1 ESNNRHI
8 ISSPLTGH
16 YTVIFTELLMGEGAC
31 GWQYSY
37 SNDNMAWTDAR
48 QYCQKTAT
56 DLVAIQNVAENNY
69 LNRVVPLNR
78 NYYWIGIRKINNI
91 WTWVA
96 NNKSLDE
103 KVNLW
108 ATDEPTPGSQD
119 CVEIYIKRPL
129 DTGMWNNDP
138 CTKTKRALCYKA
150 LCQNDSCSS
159 HSECVEHIGNYS
171 CKCNEGYERPRCD
184 HAIKC
189 KDLTYLKRL
198 TISCSHPIAQFSFK
212 SNCSF
217 SCGEGFKLQGL
228 DTLQCKGNG
237 KWNGNIPTCKVKQCV
252 TLEYPK
258 YGNMNCTHPLGH
270 FSLNSCTFQCVLGFM
285 LKGLEELECT
295 SSGRWSAQTP
305 TCEGTFDLTIIPGN
319 DRRLSGSAT
328 VKILWPVWLT
338 SSPG

>member
-1 ESNNRHI
+1 
-8 ISSPLTGH
+8 
-16 YTVIFTELLMGEGAC
+16 MGEGAC

-237 KWNGNIPTCKVKQCV
+237 KWNGNIPTCKGVSCPNLK
-252 TLEYPK
+252 TLEN
-258 YGNMNCTHPLGH
+258 GNRICLHPFGD
-270 FSLNSCTFQCVLGFM
+270 FSLNSTCNFTCSEGFN
-285 LKGLEELECT
+285 LRGANSIRCT
-295 SSGRWSAQTP
+295 SSETWTAAVP
-305 TCEGTFDLTIIPGN
+305 TCEAVLCKPLLYEDQNVITACMHPNGKYNYSSTCEITC
-319 DRRLSGSAT
+319 
-328 VKILWPVWLT
+328 PVGYELQ
-338 SSPG
+338 G